1 MAAQAEP
8 WTDAVLASALALV
21 DPAGLGGVWLRA
33 RHGPVRDALLE
44 VVEAMSPRTSA
55 HRRIAAS
62 PEPDRLLGGLDL
74 AATLSIGRSV
84 IATGILP
91 SANGGVL
98 TVAMAERL
106 SRLASAHIASAL
118 DRGRVRIE
126 RDGFSAELPARF
138 VLLALDEGIDDE
150 SLSPAL
156 ADRLAFHTWLD
167 GLALSDIGDAPTDA
181 ATITKAR
188 AILPG
193 VDVPGDLVGALARAA
208 LDAGRRSVRTV
219 LHLHGAVRA
228 NAALRGVAHAGFD
241 DAVVAVRLVLG
252 CAAVP
257 PQEEARPSTAAPP
270 SDGGPEC
277 DQDRDTTDD
286 ASKALADRIVA
297 AAAATLP
304 DGLLDARPSRTP
316 GSANATG
323 RGAEE
328 DGSGKR
334 GPVTGVSRRR
344 PRPDTRID
352 LLATLRAAAPWQ
364 RVRGDDA
371 RHRGRLAVT
380 VDDFRFVRR
389 REPKGTTAIL
399 VVDASGSAAAAR
411 LAETKGAVELL
422 LGACYV
428 RRDEVALVAFRG
440 AGAEVLLEP
449 TRSLVRAKRSL
460 AGLPGGGATPLAHGI
475 VAATGLAEGLRRRGR
490 ATIVVF
496 LTDGRGNVALDGRHG
511 REAASTDAT
520 AAARR
525 FQALGVT
532 GVVIDTGT
540 RPQPAVGQLA
550 AALGADYVVLPR
562 GGADRISA
570 ELSARLGR

>member
-1 MAAQAEP
+1 
-8 WTDAVLASALALV
+8 L
-21 DPAGLGGVWLRA
+21 
-33 RHGPVRDALLE
+33 
-44 VVEAMSPRTSA
+44 
-55 HRRIAAS
+55 
-62 PEPDRLLGGLDL
+62 
-74 AATLSIGRSV
+74 
-84 IATGILP
+84 
-91 SANGGVL
+91 
-98 TVAMAERL
+98 
-106 SRLASAHIASAL
+106 
-118 DRGRVRIE
+118 
-126 RDGFSAELPARF
+126 
-138 VLLALDEGIDDE
+138 
-150 SLSPAL
+150 
-156 ADRLAFHTWLD
+156 
-167 GLALSDIGDAPTDA
+167 
-181 ATITKAR
+181 
-188 AILPG
+188 
-193 VDVPGDLVGALARAA
+193 
-208 LDAGRRSVRTV
+208 
-219 LHLHGAVRA
+219 
-228 NAALRGVAHAGFD
+228 
-241 DAVVAVRLVLG
+241 
-252 CAAVP
+252 
-257 PQEEARPSTAAPP
+257 
-270 SDGGPEC
+270 
-277 DQDRDTTDD
+277 
-286 ASKALADRIVA
+286 
-297 AAAATLP
+297 
-304 DGLLDARPSRTP
+304 
-316 GSANATG
+316 
-323 RGAEE
+323 
-328 DGSGKR
+328 
-334 GPVTGVSRRR
+334 
-344 PRPDTRID
+344 
-352 LLATLRAAAPWQ
+352 
-364 RVRGDDA
+364 
-371 RHRGRLAVT
+371 
-380 VDDFRFVRR
+380 VRR